1 MKLMVYEACKQFR
14 SRWVSALFSALGI
27 MVASIS
33 MVVVSHVSSMYIQNV
48 IDTIM
53 INGGLSFVVHLQ
65 NPDYPLNPD
74 ELDLVFADIPHV
86 TSYNP
91 LSDGNTSIGKD
102 NISVLAISDYD
113 KLFDIELISGQ
124 TFSEQDIYPHV
135 ILTKSLEKGLKD
147 KGYDTTLNTPIFTN
161 DGVVSAIGVIEDI
174 KLPQGVG
181 NGSDQV
187 ALLSHHTFSTL
198 FKRSPSK
205 VIVTIDDIEFSDE
218 VVLNIQGKFQQ
229 LYPQVPIHTM
239 SPKLFIDITTSIT
252 DTSHLVSIILMAVCA
267 VLGGIGIM
275 NMIIANINERKSELA
290 LRVAFGASMNEIRN
304 MLVTETCI
312 LCLSAG
318 LVGVAVGLGIT
329 MIIASMAGL
338 TLVIQWATLI
348 KSLVFCTFVGVAASQ
363 YPSHLV
369 KRIPVAYLLKGE

>member
-33 MVVVSHVSSMYIQNV
+33 MVVVSHVSNMYIQNI

-53 INGGLSFVVHLQ
+53 INGGLSFVVNLQ
-65 NPDYPLNPD
+65 NPDYPLSPD
-74 ELDLVFADIPHV
+74 EIDLVFADIPHV

-91 LSDGNTSIGKD
+91 LSDGNTHIDKE

-113 KLFDIELISGQ
+113 KLFDIQLISGEP
-124 TFSEQDIYPHV
+124 FSEQDIYPHA
-135 ILTKSLEKGLKD
+135 ILTKSLEQGLKNN
-147 KGYDTTLNTPIFTN
+147 GYNINLNTPIFTT
-161 DGVVSAIGVIEDI
+161 DGVLSAIGVIEDI
-174 KLPQGVG
+174 KIPQGVG

-187 ALLSHHTFSTL
+187 ALVSHHTFSAL
-198 FKRSPSK
+198 FKRSPNK
-205 VIVTIDDIEFSDE
+205 IIVTIDDIEFSDE
-218 VVLNIQGKFQQ
+218 VVLNIQGKFKQ

-252 DTSHLVSIILMAVCA
+252 DTSHLVSMILMVVCA
-267 VLGGIGIM
+267 ILGGIGIM

-290 LRVAFGASMNEIRN
+290 LRVAFGASMHEIRN

-318 LVGVAVGLGIT
+318 FVGIVMGLGIT
-329 MIIASMAGL
+329 ALIASVASW
-338 TLVIQWATLI
+338 TLVIQWSTLI
-348 KSLVFCTFVGVAASQ
+348 KSLVFCSFVGVAASQ

-369 KRIPVAYLLKGE
+369 KKIPVAYLLKGE